1 MKNFLISCFVSVFMS
16 YFIIA
21 LITYNDTSITWSGA
35 ELLNQFLLALSLGVI
50 IGCANS
56 LFLIKH
62 WPYIAVLTLHY
73 GIVLCSV
80 FTVGLF
86 GNWFS
91 FDEPSTFIL
100 LFIQSTVIYII
111 VWCFIFFSIKRD
123 IKRMNDVLK
132 QNRGE

>member
-1 MKNFLISCFVSVFMS
+1 MRNFLISCFVSVFMS

-21 LITYNDTSITWSGA
+21 LITYNDATITWSGA
-35 ELLNQFLLALSLGVI
+35 DLLHQFLFALLLGVL

-80 FTVGLF
+80 YTVGFF

-91 FDEPSTFIL
+91 FNESSTLIL
-100 LFIQSTVIYII
+100 LFIEATVIYII

-123 IKRMNDVLK
+123 IKQMNDVLK
-132 QNRGE
+132 QNRE

>member
-21 LITYNDTSITWSGA
+21 LITYNDTTITWSGA
-35 ELLNQFLLALSLGVI
+35 ELLNQFLLALALGVI

-56 LFLIKH
+56 IFLIKH
-62 WPYIAVLTLHY
+62 WPYVPVLALHY
-73 GIVLCSV
+73 LIVLCSV
-80 FTVGLF
+80 FIVGLF
-86 GNWFS
+86 GKWFS
-91 FDEPSTFIL
+91 LDEPSTFFL
-100 LFIQSTVIYII
+100 LFIQSTSIYII
-111 VWCFIFFSIKRD
+111 VWCFIFFTIKRD

>member
-35 ELLNQFLLALSLGVI
+35 ELLHQFLFALSLGVI
-50 IGCANS
+50 IGCANN

-62 WPYIAVLTLHY
+62 WPYVAVLALHY
-73 GIVLCSV
+73 VIVLCSV
-80 FTVGLF
+80 FIVGLF
-86 GNWFS
+86 GKWFS
-91 FDEPSTFIL
+91 FDEPSTFFL
-100 LFIQSTVIYII
+100 LFIQSTSIYII
-111 VWCFIFFSIKRD
+111 VWCFIFLSIKRD